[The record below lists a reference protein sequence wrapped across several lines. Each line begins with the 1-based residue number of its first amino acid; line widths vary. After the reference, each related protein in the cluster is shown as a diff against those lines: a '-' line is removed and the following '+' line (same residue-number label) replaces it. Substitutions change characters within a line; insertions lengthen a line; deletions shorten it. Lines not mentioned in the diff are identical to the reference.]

1 MVTEPILISEEEGK
15 SWQRTLSDIGNRVS
29 VPIISI
35 LLAFLLGILTL
46 YFLGYDPF
54 FALYTITFG
63 MFTPENLPDI
73 LFFSTPLIFTG
84 LSVAVAFRAG
94 MFNIGT
100 EGQLYFGAF
109 VTALVGFGLNRYF
122 GIAFESIFSGFLG
135 PEIGALLAAIIMI
148 PLLMIVGAVGGAL
161 WALVPA
167 LLKARGVH
175 EVITTIMMNYVA
187 LFLMLF
193 FVGDITSPFTEE
205 YGGGNLAPQT
215 PLIASAGKMPT
226 IFAKTTSD
234 LHWGFVIGLLACVV
248 IFILLWKTKIGY
260 EARAV
265 GYNPNAAKYGG
276 ISVPRTYIKVMLIS
290 GALGGLAGALEIMGF
305 HYRFIAGFSAGYGF
319 DGIAVA
325 LIGGNHPFGVIFG
338 AILFGWLKDAGTTL
352 QVNGIPRDVANT
364 LKGVI
369 VFFVAIPLL
378 SKSIV
383 NYLGKTKQGTWVKE
397 ELNNLITRIKNE
409 RISIIQTASVLI
421 GVIIYL
427 LIYSQI
433 YSWIDI
439 MIRTIIGLVFE
450 IYIIT
455 PIYIIKPI
463 ISTIFFV
470 LAILGYSW
478 FRKKK
483 YRNNTIRYVFIFT
496 GIFLGFIELIFLIEL
511 FGQDSVLFALF
522 TLILICIVYFEW
534 LAREKRVKERI
545 TGEIPSTSYA
555 KQIMIY
561 SIISVIFLFL
571 TAIITIFGSVIFPIT
586 VNLFIFTLDDYGTAI
601 GIIGAFIL
609 IVSIIVLRKV
619 TLPRD
624 RSRVYFLPYIL
635 ISLLIV
641 FGLQTS
647 YFIFE
652 TDPFLLISMTLSIAA
667 PIGFAALGGMFSEKS
682 GVVNIGLEG
691 MILSGAF
698 VAVWFT
704 SITED
709 PWIGVLGA
717 IIGGAL
723 MGLLHAIASIKYR
736 ANQVVVGVAINIVA
750 SAVTTLG
757 LFVVWGVRGTSPS
770 VIGIRNIKLPILKD
784 IPIIGQFLYEL
795 AGGSAG
801 IDPLVYLFII
811 LIFLSAWIIQRTS
824 FGLRVRAVGEH
835 PRAAD
840 TLGIKVYQVRYICVV
855 LSGVFAALGGAA
867 LTLGDSPIFR
877 QNMSSGRGFVAL
889 AALIFGGWSPIGAA
903 LASLLFGFAYAFRFQ
918 LEAAGVGWIVMG
930 LHLEKLTPTLPYLIT
945 IIAVA
950 AIAKRMRPPAA
961 DGIPYVKEGG

>member
-1 MVTEPILISEEEGK
+1 MSDTISISEEEVESFQHK
-15 SWQRTLSDIGNRVS
+15 LKDVGNRIS

-35 LLAFLLGILTL
+35 LMAFFLGMLTL
-46 YFLGYDPF
+46 YFMGYNPF
-54 FALYTITFG
+54 FALYTMTFG
-63 MFTPENLPDI
+63 VFTLENLPDI

-94 MFNIGT
+94 MFNIGA

-109 VTALVGFGLNRYF
+109 LTALVGFGLNRYL
-122 GIAFESIFSGFLG
+122 GIDLQAIFSGIVG
-135 PEIGALLAAIIMI
+135 PELGKILASIILI
-148 PLLMIVGAVGGAL
+148 PLLMIVGAIGGAL

-193 FVGDITSPFTEE
+193 FVGDISSPFTEE

-226 IFAKTTSD
+226 ILDKRTSD
-234 LHWGFVIGLLACVV
+234 LHWGFIFGILTCIV

-265 GYNPNAAKYGG
+265 GFNPHAAKYGG
-276 ISVPRTYIKVMLIS
+276 ISVPKTYIKIMLIS
-290 GALGGLAGALEIMGF
+290 GALAGLAGALEIMGF

-352 QVNGIPRDVANT
+352 QINGIPRDVANT

-378 SKSIV
+378 SRSIV
-383 NYLGKTKQGTWVKE
+383 NYLGNIKQTTWLRME
-397 ELNNLITRIKNE
+397 GRNLITRIKDNK
-409 RISIIQTASVLI
+409 ITILQTSSILT
-421 GVIIYL
+421 GIITYL
-427 LIYSQI
+427 LIYSQV
-433 YSWIDI
+433 YSWIDSV
-439 MIRTIIGLVFE
+439 IRTLIFLVFE
-450 IYIIT
+450 IYIIY
-455 PIYIIKPI
+455 PIFIIKPI
-463 ISTIFFV
+463 LSTIF
-470 LAILGYSW
+470 LILGVIGYLW
-478 FRKKK
+478 LRKKD
-483 YRNNTIRYVFIFT
+483 YWNNIIHYVFILT
-496 GIFLGFIELIFLIEL
+496 IILLGFVEFIFLIEL
-511 FGQDSVLFALF
+511 FGQDIVLLGTF
-522 TLILICIVYFEW
+522 TFVILSIIYYEW
-534 LAREKRVKERI
+534 IAREKWIEGRDISEF
-545 TGEIPSTSYA
+545 
-555 KQIMIY
+555 QIRSHQKPIMVY
-561 SIISVIFLFL
+561 LLFSVIFLLL
-571 TAIITIFGSVIFPIT
+571 TIITIIFGSTIFPISI
-586 VNLFIFTLDDYGTAI
+586 NFFFFTLDDYGTAI
-601 GIIGAFIL
+601 GIIGIFLL
-609 IVSIIVLRKV
+609 IGSIIAFKKV

-624 RSRVYFLPYIL
+624 RSRVLYLPYIF
-635 ISLLIV
+635 IVIIFV

-647 YFIFE
+647 YYIFE
-652 TDPFLLISMTLSIAA
+652 TDPFLLMSMTLSIAA
-667 PIGFAALGGMFSEKS
+667 PIGFASLGGMFSEKS

-691 MILSGAF
+691 MLLSGAF

-704 SITED
+704 SMTGD
-709 PWIGVLGA
+709 PWIGVMGA
-717 IIGGAL
+717 ILAGAL

-736 ANQVVVGVAINIVA
+736 ADQVVVGVAINLVA
-750 SAVTTLG
+750 SAITTLG
-757 LFVVWGVRGTSPS
+757 LFVVWGIRGTSPS
-770 VIGIRNIKLPILKD
+770 VIGIRNIKIPILKD
-784 IPIIGQFLYEL
+784 MPIIGEFLHDL
-795 AGGSAG
+795 AGGNSG
-801 IDPLVYLFII
+801 IDPLVVIFIL
-811 LIFLSAWIIQRTS
+811 LIFVSAWIIQRTS
-824 FGLRVRAVGEH
+824 FGLRIRAVGEH

-840 TLGIKVYQVRYICVV
+840 TLGINVYHIRYICVI
-855 LSGVFAALGGAA
+855 LSGIFAALGGAA

-918 LEAAGVGWIVMG
+918 LEAAGVGWIVIG

-961 DGIPYVKEGG
+961 DGIPYLKEGG

>member
-1 MVTEPILISEEEGK
+1 MTEAILVSDQE
-15 SWQRTLSDIGNRVS
+15 QRSLRETIFDIGNRIS

-35 LLAFLLGILTL
+35 LLAFLLNILTL
-46 YFLGYDPF
+46 LFMGYDPI
-54 FALYTITFG
+54 FALYTMTFG
-63 MFTPENLPDI
+63 MFTLENLPDI

-94 MFNIGT
+94 MFNIGA

-122 GIAFESIFSGFLG
+122 GIELETIFRGFLG
-135 PEIGALLAAIIMI
+135 PQIGALLAMIIMI
-148 PLLMIVGAVGGAL
+148 PLLMIVGAIGGAL

-167 LLKARGVH
+167 ILKARGVH

-193 FVGDITSPFTEE
+193 FVGDISSPFTEE

-226 IFAKTTSD
+226 ILNKSVSD
-234 LHWGFVIGLLACVV
+234 LHWGFIFGILACAV
-248 IFILLWKTKIGY
+248 IFILLWKTQIGY

-265 GYNPNAAKYGG
+265 GHNPDAAKYGG
-276 ISVPRTYIKVMLIS
+276 ISVPRTYIKIMLIS
-290 GALGGLAGALEIMGF
+290 GALAGLAGALEIMGF

-338 AILFGWLKDAGTTL
+338 AILFGWLKDAGTAL
-352 QVNGIPRDVANT
+352 QIAGIPRDVANT

-378 SKSIV
+378 SMSIV
-383 NYLGKTKQGTWVKE
+383 KLLSNTTQGAWLKE
-397 ELNNLITRIKNE
+397 KGNELAMLVRRLMQIDIK
-409 RISIIQTASVLI
+409 
-421 GVIIYL
+421 IYL
-427 LIYSQI
+427 VP
-433 YSWIDI
+433 
-439 MIRTIIGLVFE
+439 IGLIVYFF
-450 IYIIT
+450 IYTQIDPWMNILVRT
-455 PIYIIKPI
+455 LYLIFFDTYLLHPIYIFQPI
-463 ISTIFFV
+463 LNTIFFC
-470 LAILGYSW
+470 LTILFYYLL
-478 FRKKK
+478 RKKDYWSNIAK
-483 YRNNTIRYVFIFT
+483 NMFILVI
-496 GIFLGFIELIFLIEL
+496 IFQGFAEFIFLIQL
-511 FGQDSVLFALF
+511 FGQDLVLLGVF
-522 TLILICIVYFEW
+522 TLTIILICYFEW
-534 LAREKRVKERI
+534 LAREKRERVEEEI
-545 TGEIPSTSYA
+545 KIPS
-555 KQIMIY
+555 Y
-561 SIISVIFLFL
+561 SKPILFYLIPTLIFLVL
-571 TAIITIFGSVIFPIT
+571 TIVAIIFGATSFPIT
-586 VNLFIFTLDDYGTAI
+586 VNLFFFTLDDFGTAL
-601 GIIGAFIL
+601 GMIGAVIL
-609 IVSIIVLRKV
+609 VISILAFRKV

-624 RSRVYFLPYIL
+624 RSRVFFLPYIF
-635 ISLLIV
+635 IV
-641 FGLQTS
+641 IIFIFGLQTS

-652 TDPFLLISMTLSIAA
+652 TDPFLLVSMTLSIAA
-667 PIGFAALGGMFSEKS
+667 PIGFASLGGMFSEKS

-691 MILSGAF
+691 MLLSGAF
-698 VAVWFT
+698 VAVWLT
-704 SITED
+704 SMTGD
-709 PWIGVLGA
+709 PWIGVIGA
-717 IIGGAL
+717 IVGGAL

-736 ANQVVVGVAINIVA
+736 ADQVVVGVAINIVA
-750 SAVTTLG
+750 SAITTLG
-757 LFVVWGVRGTSPS
+757 LFIVWGIRGTSPS
-770 VIGIRNIKLPILKD
+770 VVGIKNIRMPILRD
-784 IPIIGQFLYEL
+784 VPIIGEFLHDL

-801 IDPLVYLFII
+801 IDPMVIIFII
-811 LIFLSAWIIQRTS
+811 LIFVSAWVIQRTS

-840 TLGIKVYQVRYICVV
+840 TLGINVYNLRYICVT

-918 LEAAGVGWIVMG
+918 LEAAGVGWLVWG
-930 LHLEKLTPTLPYLIT
+930 LHLEKLTPTMPYLIT
-945 IIAVA
+945 IVAVA

-961 DGIPYVKEGG
+961 DGIPYIKEGG